1 MLASEILRRYRSVAI
16 VGASPNPE
24 RPSYGVAQYLIEHG
38 YRVSFV
44 NPRVSE
50 IMGYPS
56 YPSLAAVPDKVEIV
70 DIFRPSSEVMPV
82 VLEAIAI
89 GARVVW
95 MQLGVINE
103 AAANKAREVGLDVVM
118 DKCMRIEHEKLAGGS
133 NDGDG
138 KA

>member
-1 MLASEILRRYRSVAI
+1 MLPAEILRQYRSVAI
-16 VGASPNPE
+16 VGASSNPE
-24 RPSYGVAQYLIEHG
+24 RASYGVAQYLMEHG
-38 YRVSFV
+38 YRVTFV
-44 NPRVSE
+44 NPRVQE

-56 YPSLAAVPDKVEIV
+56 YPSLTAVPERVEIV

-103 AAANKAREVGLDVVM
+103 AAAKKAREAGLDVVM
-118 DKCMRIEHEKLAGGS
+118 DKCMRMEHEKLAGGS
-133 NDGDG
+133 
-138 KA
+138 